1 MSRKSTTTTSK
12 PVVKITET
20 EGKAHDDDVVKNN
33 KKDKKLNK
41 KTAPDGPRWYH
52 FLALL
57 AVLVLAGF
65 AAFKL
70 LNRYDPSIFGAAH
83 TVEVFHGCTAT
94 VAGPLEEKDL
104 KFKSYGLHVGDLIGK
119 NGLTKNRDEAYV
131 EIVQF
136 EQDYVIV
143 NRHSDDNDWAE
154 RTVNYGSLESVY
166 LNQTVSDCAESLLF
180 TIY

>member
-1 MSRKSTTTTSK
+1 MTKKSTVTTSK

-20 EGKAHDDDVVKNN
+20 EDKPQTTDVVKNN
-33 KKDKKLNK
+33 KKDKKPTT
-41 KTAPDGPRWYH
+41 KTAIDGPRWYH
-52 FLALL
+52 FVALL

-70 LNRYDPSIFGAAH
+70 LNRYDFSIFGASH
-83 TVEVFHGCTAT
+83 TVDVFHGCTANI
-94 VAGPLEEKDL
+94 AGPLEEKDL

-131 EIVQF
+131 EIIQF

-154 RTVNYGSLESVY
+154 RTVDYGSLESVY
-166 LNQTVSDCAESLLF
+166 LNQTMSDCAESLLF